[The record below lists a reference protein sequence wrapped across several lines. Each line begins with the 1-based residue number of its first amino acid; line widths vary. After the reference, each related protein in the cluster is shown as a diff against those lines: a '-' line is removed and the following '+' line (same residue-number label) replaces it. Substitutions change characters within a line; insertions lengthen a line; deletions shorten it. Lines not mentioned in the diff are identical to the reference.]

1 MKMKENDEAKVESTD
16 TKSSP
21 SNLIKDAALSEN
33 NLLNREPKRYKVKSK
48 TELITLEN
56 EEASQ
61 EPVKQETKKHI
72 NITASSTATT
82 TTNTTNTTGASKAL
96 SDNDVD
102 NNANNSTGLGIG
114 MSIQER

>member
-1 MKMKENDEAKVESTD
+1 MKMKENDEVKVDPTD
-16 TKSSP
+16 TKLSP
-21 SNLIKDAALSEN
+21 SNLIKDTALSEN

-56 EEASQ
+56 EEASN
-61 EPVKQETKKHI
+61 EPVKQETKKLI
-72 NITASSTATT
+72 NITASSTTT
-82 TTNTTNTTGASKAL
+82 TSTNNTTGASKAL

-102 NNANNSTGLGIG
+102 NNANNSTGLGVG

>member
-1 MKMKENDEAKVESTD
+1 MKENDEAKVESTD

-61 EPVKQETKKHI
+61 EPVKLETKKQI

-82 TTNTTNTTGASKAL
+82 TTNTTGASKAL